1 MEIKCGHKIRSL
13 IYFFISFLLVGELWK
28 TSDHHERLEYDHLWQ
43 RCQSRATFSEASIQ
57 RKLSQSRSKQTQW
70 CLRAGLASF
79 FGSR

>member
-43 RCQSRATFSEASIQ
+43 RCQSRATFSEASI
-57 RKLSQSRSKQTQW
+57 
-70 CLRAGLASF
+70 
-79 FGSR
+79 